1 MLKENSEVNIGK
13 YIMHKTE
20 LLGKGATGSVYR
32 GYNLL
37 TNAPVAIKDIDLAT
51 IND

>member
-1 MLKENSEVNIGK
+1 MFRESSQLNIGK
-13 YIMHKTE
+13 YVMHKSE
-20 LLGKGATGSVYR
+20 LLGKGATGSVFK
-32 GYNLL
+32 GFNTL